1 MNNSIKTFDL
11 VKIGNISNIYYSE
24 NKILVNLYY
33 DLDIEVINFV
43 FIDIYN
49 DFVPFKILNIE
60 ELNNKLYF
68 YIKDIDLLKD
78 LKSIKLKL
86 YIEKNKYNEYIQ
98 DEKDIN
104 IINFDVFDKNNI
116 YCGKISNIFEY
127 PNNKCIEIF
136 KDNTKKL
143 IPYIDIF
150 IKNIDIKNNKIII
163 TSFEDLT

>member
-68 YIKDIDLLKD
+68 YIKEIDLLKD

-86 YIEKNKYNEYIQ
+86 YIEKK
-98 DEKDIN
+98 
-104 IINFDVFDKNNI
+104 
-116 YCGKISNIFEY
+116 
-127 PNNKCIEIF
+127 
-136 KDNTKKL
+136 
-143 IPYIDIF
+143 
-150 IKNIDIKNNKIII
+150 
-163 TSFEDLT
+163 